1 MLTIDRALADSC
13 KSVASSSS
21 HQPLFVSSAEKIAH
35 IDDLLIELLAY
46 LPVKSLFKFKTV
58 SKQWLSLIS
67 NPDFCLRRNLVTRSV
82 SAIIVLSKYR
92 PGRKRD
98 QRKVTKHGSTKYELI
113 NLNSDPSLGVFKNLT
128 FSLGTVI
135 LHSCNGLLLCGN
147 VDWRKPMHQCFILN
161 PITKQ
166 RTKLPH
172 IIGSPPD
179 DYGGSPTIFGIN
191 LAFDPLKSPHYKV
204 ICIRNCDSSD
214 EGGYQMEIYSSETN
228 GPWRLSGGT
237 VRALSYMK
245 YKEGVFWNGALH
257 WFTCLVACLYFT
269 VDEETIHELPMPP
282 LPKGTFLRKCYYFG
296 ECRGH
301 LHLIEVYN
309 PCTIFNVYEMR
320 RDYSGW
326 FVKYHV
332 DLGEVVNAY
341 REMAKVILISM
352 QYYVS

>member
-1 MLTIDRALADSC
+1 MLTIDRALADSR

-46 LPVKSLFKFKTV
+46 LSVKSLFKFKTV
-58 SKQWLSLIS
+58 SKQWLPLIS
-67 NPDFCLRRNLVTRSV
+67 NPDFCLRRNLVTRPV

-98 QRKVTKHGSTKYELI
+98 RRKVTKHGSTKYELI

-147 VDWRKPMHQCFILN
+147 VDWRKPMHQCFIFN

-172 IIGSPPD
+172 IMGSPPD
-179 DYGGSPTIFGIN
+179 DYGGRLSN
-191 LAFDPLKSPHYKV
+191 
-204 ICIRNCDSSD
+204 
-214 EGGYQMEIYSSETN
+214 EIYSSETN

-245 YKEGVFWNGALH
+245 FKEGVFWNGALH

-296 ECRGH
+296 ESRGH

-309 PCTIFNVYEMR
+309 PCTIFNVYEMP

-326 FVKYHV
+326 FAKYHV

-341 REMAKVILISM
+341 PEMAKVFLISM
-352 QYYVS
+352 QYYVL